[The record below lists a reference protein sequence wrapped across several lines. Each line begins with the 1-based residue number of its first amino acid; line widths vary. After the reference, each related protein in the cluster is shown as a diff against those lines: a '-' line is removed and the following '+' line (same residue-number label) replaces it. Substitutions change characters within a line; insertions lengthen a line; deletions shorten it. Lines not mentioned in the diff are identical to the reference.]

1 MGPLCRGRTVLRFLA
16 NSYHLSTVELALKG
30 VLCIRL
36 GSKGS
41 LIPGFPR
48 LLTRRR
54 YAMLM
59 GPNRGETAFQGCHC
73 RGGTVAV
80 HMGKVLTIP
89 QSWYVYF
96 SVYFRIATFCCP
108 KTHSEI
114 ISFGCLGG
122 SESEEKALNS
132 SLVSEFWN
140 NQPFC
145 FYNVFIYNSL
155 FNITCKFCFL
165 LLSFSNKLYPFRFTD
180 SWRANRAYS

>member
-1 MGPLCRGRTVLRFLA
+1 M
-16 NSYHLSTVELALKG
+16 STVELVLKG
-30 VLCIRL
+30 VLCTRL

-48 LLTRRR
+48 SLTRRR

-59 GPNRGETAFQGCHC
+59 GPNRGETAVQGCHC

-96 SVYFRIATFCCP
+96 SVYFRIATCCCP
-108 KTHSEI
+108 KTHSER
-114 ISFGCLGG
+114 
-122 SESEEKALNS
+122 EKTLNS

-145 FYNVFIYNSL
+145 FYLQFSFQYNLQVLFPAAFIL
-155 FNITCKFCFL
+155 QQVVPVQVHGL
-165 LLSFSNKLYPFRFTD
+165 LAR
-180 SWRANRAYS
+180 

>member
-1 MGPLCRGRTVLRFLA
+1 MKWKLFYVAKTMFKSTLKPLRFYLLLNFHLQVTNRSVGPLCRGRTVLRFLT
-16 NSYHLSTVELALKG
+16 NSYHLSTVELVLKG
-30 VLCIRL
+30 VLCTRL

-48 LLTRRR
+48 SLTRRR

-59 GPNRGETAFQGCHC
+59 GPNRGETAVHGCHC

-96 SVYFRIATFCCP
+96 SVYFRIATCCCP

-122 SESEEKALNS
+122 RES
-132 SLVSEFWN
+132 
-140 NQPFC
+140 
-145 FYNVFIYNSL
+145 
-155 FNITCKFCFL
+155 
-165 LLSFSNKLYPFRFTD
+165 
-180 SWRANRAYS
+180 